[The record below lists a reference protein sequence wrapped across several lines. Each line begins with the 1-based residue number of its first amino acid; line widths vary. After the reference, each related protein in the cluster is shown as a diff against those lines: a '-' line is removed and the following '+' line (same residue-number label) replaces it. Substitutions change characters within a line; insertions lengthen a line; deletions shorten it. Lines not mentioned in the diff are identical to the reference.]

1 MQCGQL
7 KSFGKR
13 TAAVP
18 ELKELQQAHWQL
30 DAGGPLA
37 APDNDDPHRRETNGL
52 AMVVYGK
59 GMQPR
64 RVTVVFLPV

>member
-1 MQCGQL
+1 M
-7 KSFGKR
+7 
-13 TAAVP
+13 
-18 ELKELQQAHWQL
+18 
-30 DAGGPLA
+30 A